1 MSNRVE
7 FETQIRVRYQE
18 TDQMG
23 VAYHGNYL
31 TWFEIARCEMLDQL
45 KIPYIDMEKRGY
57 MLPVIEAH
65 ARYMQPCYFDD
76 RLQLL
81 AIINSP
87 PRIKIRVDYEL
98 YRGQDKICEGYTLHA
113 FIQSST
119 RKVCK
124 PPVEFTEAIGALF

>member
-1 MSNRVE
+1 MAERIE

-31 TWFEIARCEMLDQL
+31 TWFEVARCEMLDQL
-45 KIPYIDMEKRGY
+45 NVSYLGLEQKGF
-57 MLPVIEAH
+57 MLPVIEANVK
-65 ARYMQPCYFDD
+65 YQKPCYFDD
-76 RLQLL
+76 RLKLL
-81 AIINSP
+81 AIIKSP

-98 YRGQDKICEGYTLHA
+98 YRLDEKICEGYTLHA
-113 FIQSST
+113 FINSDT

-124 PPVEFTEAIGALF
+124 PPQEFSDAIAALF